1 MLVLAGYSLLKEC
14 LMIDFNKKLK
24 RMQLSDA
31 LQAYPSPEAAMPPRG
46 GWVRAIREALGM
58 TQAQL
63 GARAGIS
70 RQSVQDF
77 ERAEADRRITLDS
90 LDRLARAM
98 GCRVAYALVPEGG
111 TLDDLRERRADALAE
126 ALLQP
131 TDHSMKLEAQGV
143 SAKERE
149 RQRKLLAEALL
160 RGSARK
166 LWQ

>member
-1 MLVLAGYSLLKEC
+1 MT
-14 LMIDFNKKLK
+14 DTNRRLK

-31 LQAYPSPEAAMPPRG
+31 LQAYPAPETAAPPRS

-77 ERAEADRRITLDS
+77 ERAEAERRITLES

-98 GCRVAYALVPEGG
+98 GCRVSIALVPEHG
-111 TLDDLRERRADALAE
+111 TLDDLRERRANALAE
-126 ALLQP
+126 TLLQP

-143 SAKERE
+143 SAAERE

>member
-1 MLVLAGYSLLKEC
+1 
-14 LMIDFNKKLK
+14 MIDSNKKLK

-31 LQAYPSPEAAMPPRG
+31 LRAYPNPETAVPPRG

-63 GARAGIS
+63 GVRAGIS

-98 GCRVAYALVPEGG
+98 ACRVAYALVPEGG

-126 ALLQP
+126 AMLQP

>member
-1 MLVLAGYSLLKEC
+1 
-14 LMIDFNKKLK
+14 MIDSKNKLK

-31 LQAYPSPEAAMPPRG
+31 LQAYPGPEAAMPPRG

-70 RQSVQDF
+70 RQTVQDF
-77 ERAEADRRITLDS
+77 ERTEADRRITLDS

-98 GCRVAYALVPEGG
+98 GCRMVYALVPEDG
-111 TLDDLRERRADALAE
+111 TLDDLRERRANALAE

-143 SAKERE
+143 TAKERE